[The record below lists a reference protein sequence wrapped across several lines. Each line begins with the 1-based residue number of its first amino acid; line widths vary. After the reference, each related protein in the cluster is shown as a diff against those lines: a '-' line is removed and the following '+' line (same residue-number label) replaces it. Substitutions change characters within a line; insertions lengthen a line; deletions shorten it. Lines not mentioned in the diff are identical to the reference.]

1 MGLVGI
7 YITASYLLPLNTRG
21 SSIHLPLFFWEVSSS
36 KTPEDP
42 RRGVTLLWPSDRLV
56 GERLA
61 SSWAMKPRNAICS
74 HEPNFDQLFFW
85 GKTRPPKGYGW

>member
-7 YITASYLLPLNTRG
+7 YI
-21 SSIHLPLFFWEVSSS
+21 PLFFWGVSSS

-42 RRGVTLLWPSDRLV
+42 RRGVALLWPSDRLV

-61 SSWAMKPRNAICS
+61 SAWAMKPRNAICS
-74 HEPNFDQLFFW
+74 HEPNFDQLFFG
-85 GKTRPPKGYGW
+85 GKLVHQRLRMVMVYVAFI